1 MGLFFNKNKKKQEE
15 KKTEPAQQADVSAMD
30 PLVRPGGVF
39 MMQLLMKQPCD
50 MPSEEQMG
58 DVLTKYMGYLE
69 SAGKPDEVAVFAAM
83 DYMAEFQDG
92 QAPVQLMIGK
102 CDAFKADEIDEMKR
116 RQMWDCGEDRDRI
129 LSECRYQVTANDML
143 GGALPPKVRADM
155 LMDWLDALLELYP
168 SCEAVYFLN
177 SGKLI
182 RAEDIRNRQV
192 EGLDRFIKF
201 AVNVRFYNIEGTEDS
216 VVDTLGL
223 SLLYIEDLQYH
234 FHTMDP
240 NWVVMHAYNVAS
252 YLLENDAPMRSGDTI
267 DGIAEGRIVQDI
279 QWKCRIEGAMIKPER
294 AVLDVHMDGYAAGN
308 R

>member
-1 MGLFFNKNKKKQEE
+1 
-15 KKTEPAQQADVSAMD
+15 MD

-39 MMQLLMKQPCD
+39 MMKLLMKEPCD
-50 MPSEEQMG
+50 MPSEERMG

-69 SAGKPDEVAVFAAM
+69 SAGKPDKVAVFAAM

-102 CDAFKADEIDEMKR
+102 CDTFKADEIDEMKR
-116 RQMWDCGEDRDRI
+116 RQMWDCKEDRDRI
-129 LSECRYQVTANDML
+129 LSECGYQVTANDML

-182 RAEDIRNRQV
+182 RAEDIRNREVQ
-192 EGLDRFIKF
+192 GLDRFIKF
-201 AVNVRFYNIEGTEDS
+201 AVNVRFYNIEGTKDS

-252 YLLENDAPMRSGDTI
+252 YLLENDAPIRSGDTI

-279 QWKCRIEGAMIKPER
+279 QWRCHIEGAMIKPER